1 MRPPDTARLVA
12 RGRPI
17 AALIW
22 LWLGSLGA
30 IVVYFGGLS
39 ASLAIAVPFLAVAL
53 VGLASIAFSRAWVDG
68 PTLYVRHIHSYKAP
82 IRLDELQRA
91 ELTEINQAAG

>member
-12 RGRPI
+12 RGRPV

-39 ASLAIAVPFLAVAL
+39 ASLAIAIPSS
-53 VGLASIAFSRAWVDG
+53 G
-68 PTLYVRHIHSYKAP
+68 
-82 IRLDELQRA
+82 
-91 ELTEINQAAG
+91 

>member
-1 MRPPDTARLVA
+1 MLPPDPARLVA

-39 ASLAIAVPFLAVAL
+39 ASLAITIP
-53 VGLASIAFSRAWVDG
+53 SSR
-68 PTLYVRHIHSYKAP
+68 
-82 IRLDELQRA
+82 
-91 ELTEINQAAG
+91 